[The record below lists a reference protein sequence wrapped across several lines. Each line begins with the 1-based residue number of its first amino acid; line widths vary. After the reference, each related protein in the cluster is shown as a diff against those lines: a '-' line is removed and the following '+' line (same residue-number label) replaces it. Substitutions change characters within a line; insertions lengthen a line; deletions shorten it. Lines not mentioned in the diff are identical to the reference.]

1 MKRLLI
7 VGLILSTMIACT
19 GEPPAPAPP
28 TDSPPTR
35 EPSPTPSLSPNTP
48 LPTPT
53 YTTQP
58 TLEPTT
64 RIWFTGDIN
73 PGRCVAL
80 QLIEADDFTIPY
92 QALAAD
98 LQAADLL
105 VGSLDGSVTDR
116 ADPADCPTT
125 MSLNGPTRIVEGFTY
140 AGFDLMT
147 VATNHVKN
155 CGIVGCWNDAMLD
168 SIDTLRQAGIA
179 VVGGGH
185 NLEEAGQYAIIEQNG
200 VKFAFIGTTTVG
212 AEMWATETEPG
223 TNPLTHEIIAAQIA
237 DARQNADVVIVLAQW
252 GSEYQHEPN
261 WDQFD
266 LAGTMMEAGADLV
279 IGNQAHWVQ
288 GIEHFPNGLVAYGL
302 GNFVFDQNWSLKTR
316 QGVIFEAIFRGD
328 QLESWQLLPIV
339 IEKANYQPRWAN
351 EEEAAEI
358 LANIETASNQMPII
372 TRNLETATATP

>member
-1 MKRLLI
+1 M
-7 VGLILSTMIACT
+7 
-19 GEPPAPAPP
+19 
-28 TDSPPTR
+28 
-35 EPSPTPSLSPNTP
+35 NTP
-48 LPTPT
+48 LPTPAS
-53 YTTQP
+53 TTQS
-58 TLEPTT
+58 TLEPTEQPTT

-155 CGIVGCWNDAMLD
+155 CGIVGCWDDAMLD
-168 SIDTLRQAGIA
+168 SIDTLREAGIT

-212 AEMWATETEPG
+212 AEMWATEAEPG
-223 TNPLTHEIIAAQIA
+223 TNPLKHEIIAAQIA

-339 IEKANYQPRWAN
+339 IEKANYQPRWATD
-351 EEEAAEI
+351 EEAAEI
-358 LANIETASNQMPII
+358 LGNIETASNQTPIS